1 MVLRRR
7 ASRARAPL
15 IIIIIIIIIIKSYLI
30 NNFTYNEGKELLNSD
45 WAILMT
51 N

>member
-7 ASRARAPL
+7 ASRARASL
-15 IIIIIIIIIIKSYLI
+15 IIIIIIIKSYLI